1 MTLQKVSQI
10 FTKILLLA
18 LYTKLFHIVFLAIF
32 LTIGNN
38 ALYSQEIK
46 PKKSFKKEKKVTST
60 NDNEASI
67 KIDSTKTDEITSTET
82 IEINLKKDDTIKKK
96 SVLEGIVTRKAKDY
110 EKANQKTKELTLY
123 NEAELY
129 YTDIELKAGIIVL
142 NYEKNEV
149 YAGRIKDS
157 LGNYTQYPVFKQG
170 SNIIEPDSIRFNFKT
185 KKALVWNSRTKQ
197 GEMNIKAEVSK
208 RENDSVY
215 FLKNARITTSK
226 NIDDPEYYFLVR
238 KVKFVP
244 GKKVVAGLTNLV
256 IVDVPTP
263 IGLPFAYF
271 PMTDESTSGFI
282 VPTPGQSNQQGYFLQ
297 NGGYYFALSDYYD
310 LAVLGDYYTNGSY
323 GLRFESNYAKRYK
336 FNGRMNFRFENNIQS
351 EKGLSD
357 YVKSRQ
363 YNIQWSHSQDAKAA
377 ANSRFSASVN
387 LGSSQYFRQSVN
399 LANIGS
405 GLNNNLSSSVS
416 YSKTFQT
423 VPQVNFSL
431 SATHNQ
437 NTNTEIIN
445 MTLPTLQASVDR
457 IFPFAPKDGA
467 KKGFIKNI
475 NFQYNLRGENRIA
488 TADSL
493 FFKPQMFRDAKTGF
507 QHSIPISTNF
517 KIFKYFSVTTGA
529 SYNEVWALNT
539 IEKSF
544 STVENKVLTEDV
556 KGFDAFRTYNFNAS
570 IGTTVYGTFD
580 FGEDKKFQA
589 LRHVMRPSV
598 SYGYTPSFDQY
609 YDTYAIDA
617 TGNTYQEY
625 TRFEGGLFGAP
636 GKSYSNSL
644 GFSLSNTFEAK
655 VRDDESTKGEPK
667 KVMLLN
673 NLNFSA
679 SYNLAADS
687 LAWSP
692 MRVSGGTQLFKQK
705 MNLNFGTTLDPY
717 AIDNSGRRIEKYNID
732 NGGSLFRMTSANMT
746 INYGFSSSD
755 GDKKDDSS
763 SQTEQNGGRQDD
775 LFGTGTNLNDNRQS
789 LFNDDKDK
797 EEKKNDEWYNT
808 KLPWDLRLAYSVTY
822 NNSNRQNEI
831 ASHSLMVSGNI
842 EMAPRWKV
850 GVSSGYDF
858 KQKGVT
864 FTQLRFE
871 RDLESWRMSF
881 NWVPFG
887 NNTYW
892 GFFIGISSSILSDIK
907 WEKNQ
912 LPDRVFR

>member
-46 PKKSFKKEKKVTST
+46 PKKSFKKEKKVLST
-60 NDNEASI
+60 NENEASI

-82 IEINLKKDDTIKKK
+82 IEVNLKKDDTIKKK

-351 EKGLSD
+351 EKGLPD

-598 SYGYTPSFDQY
+598 SYGYTPSFEQY

-636 GKSYSNSL
+636 GRSYSNNL

-789 LFNDDKDK
+789 LFDDDKDK

-887 NNTYW
+887 DNTYW